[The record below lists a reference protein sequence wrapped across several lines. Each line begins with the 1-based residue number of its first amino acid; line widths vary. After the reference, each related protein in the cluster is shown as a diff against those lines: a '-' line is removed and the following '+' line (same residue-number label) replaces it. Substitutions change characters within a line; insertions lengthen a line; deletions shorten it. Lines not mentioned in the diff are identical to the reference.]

1 MCRVFYIQW
10 QFFLFVKNVAINGKG
25 IWYKKIVDFYNST
38 TFGVYLI
45 HWYFIDTFLEL
56 TKWKY
61 YEMFRYRFWGGVV
74 LFLVMGVVVK
84 NVQKIRV
91 VKKYILP

>member
-1 MCRVFYIQW
+1 M
-10 QFFLFVKNVAINGKG
+10 
-25 IWYKKIVDFYNST
+25 
-38 TFGVYLI
+38 I

-61 YEMFRYRFWGGVV
+61 YEMFRYRFWGGIV